1 MDRLAPDTILKG
13 RRVFSCSLTGKVSQ
27 DLSGKLFRVVKDDE
41 ASHQHRMIYCSAL
54 GDPSK
59 TLHLHICNFD
69 VLYDA
74 NESATQ

>member
-13 RRVFSCSLTGKVSQ
+13 RKVFSCSLTGRVQ
-27 DLSGKLFRVVKDDE
+27 QELSGKLFRVVTDDE
-41 ASHQHRMIYCSAL
+41 ANHEHRMINISAL
-54 GDPSK
+54 GDPDK
-59 TLHLHICNFD
+59 ILHLHICNFD